1 MNRREQAVTYKH
13 SGSNC
18 CQAVLK
24 AFEDELELSEDTL
37 MKLGAPFCVGMGC
50 FEATCGALIAAEMIL
65 GLKKYEGRPIIP
77 AARTLHENF
86 RQKCGATLCK
96 ELKGLET
103 GKVICPCDECVGN
116 AVDILE
122 EYLNK

>member
-1 MNRREQAVTYKH
+1 
-13 SGSNC
+13 
-18 CQAVLK
+18 
-24 AFEDELELSEDTL
+24 

-50 FEATCGALIAAEMIL
+50 FEATCGALIAAEMVL

-77 AARTLHENF
+77 AARTLHESF

-96 ELKGLET
+96 ELKGLDT